1 MPTFVWSLLGVN
13 GLFWGVVL
21 QVDDGSVPV
30 GIALMVAGTLLMFVW
45 VRAWRREG
53 EGITR

>member
-30 GIALMVAGTLLMFVW
+30 GIALMVAGALLMFVW

-53 EGITR
+53 EGIRR